1 MLDRWDMKKFIWLFG
16 ENVGQTADNNSFYLW
31 KHLVNK
37 QDDIEKYF
45 IMEKNPATMAVYRT
59 LDARCKQYVVWRNSA
74 KHFGLYFNADM
85 FFVSLS
91 YRDVRPEK
99 YLFREF
105 NFLTETPIVYLQH
118 GTLAMKKIGYKGDSY
133 NNNLFRFF
141 YYNPLIKEQL
151 EEEHDFKDYQL
162 YYGEYHPRYQELL
175 KRSEVNKGKEKDI
188 LWFLTWREYKSEE
201 FGNQKLYLTVKHILS
216 NPQLHKYLEEHGC
229 SFKLCLHRGFQ
240 LSELDELKQTD
251 LHPNIQILYA
261 NEVNVMDELASCKLL
276 ITDYS
281 SVGFDFSFLG
291 KPVLLYMP
299 DLEEYEQHRE
309 FYCDVEELKE
319 YSIQNASDLM
329 QSIIKEDYGKNPFF
343 CSRLPQNINYE
354 YVRNGGHM
362 DRIYDEYAHMQHHKI
377 TFLGYNFYG
386 IGGTVIA
393 TRALAEALLEKGYL
407 VQLQSLVQ
415 RTKAKHVPY
424 GLTMKAF
431 YSSGRKNL
439 RNRLKRFLFRGQR
452 HCYGYLKYDKDQAVL
467 SPYAGYGLKKWLQTC
482 NSETVVSTRESLHL
496 FLADAP
502 SELIKNKIYFYHCQA
517 AVLEQIFPGCMA
529 QLKEKTVDKAVFVS
543 ETNKQDLEAIYGYH
557 HYNQSLVLGNAL
569 DSSRM
574 IRRDE
579 ICDVEEK
586 EVYRGI
592 YLIRLGNERKD
603 DIENLLNYGRYLKE
617 KNCHSIVID
626 VYGKGDLAEEFYTTI
641 LKEGLEPYINYCGF
655 IENPKEAF
663 AEHDA
668 VVDFSRA
675 HSFGMPYIEGVLNG
689 KPVFCMENTG
699 SLEVMAQ
706 IPDAFIRS
714 FEDLTEKMLNLSK
727 WTKEELEKNY
737 DVIAEKY
744 SREIIGDKF
753 LQYINGEQ

>member
-1 MLDRWDMKKFIWLFG
+1 MKKFIWLFG

-31 KHLVNK
+31 KHLVDK

-45 IMEKNPATMAVYRT
+45 IMEKNPATLAVYRT
-59 LDARCKQYVVWRNSA
+59 LDAKSKQYVVWRNSN
-74 KHFGLYFNADM
+74 KHFGLYFKADM

-99 YLFREF
+99 YMFREF

-118 GTLAMKKIGYKGDSY
+118 GTLGMKKIGYKGDSY
-133 NNNLFRFF
+133 NNNLFRFL

-151 EEEHDFKDYQL
+151 IEEHDFKDYQL

-175 KRSEVNKGKEKDI
+175 ERSEACKGTEKDI
-188 LWFLTWREYKSEE
+188 LWFLTWREYKKDE
-201 FGNQKLYLTVKHILS
+201 FGNEKLYLTVKYILS
-216 NPQLHKYLEEHGC
+216 NPQLQRYLEENNC
-229 SFKLCLHRGFQ
+229 TFKLCLHRGFQ
-240 LSELDELKQTD
+240 ASELNELKQMFI
-251 LHPNIQILYA
+251 HPNIKIIYA
-261 NEVNVMDELASCKLL
+261 NDINVMDELASCKLL

-299 DLEEYEQHRE
+299 DLEEYGKHRE
-309 FYCDVEELKE
+309 FYCDTEELKAN
-319 YSIQNASDLM
+319 SIQNASNLIQTITTEQYDRN
-329 QSIIKEDYGKNPFF
+329 DFF
-343 CSRLPQNINYE
+343 CQRLPQHIDYD
-354 YVRNGGHM
+354 YVRSGKHM
-362 DRIYDEYAHMQHHKI
+362 DRLYDTFADMQHHKI

-393 TRALAEALLEKGYL
+393 TRALAEALLEQGYL

-415 RTKAKHVPY
+415 RTKAVDVPY

-431 YSSGRKNL
+431 YSSNRNNI
-439 RNRLKRFLFRGQR
+439 RNRLKRRLFRGQK
-452 HCYGYLKYDKDQAVL
+452 HLYGYLKYDKDQAVL
-467 SPYAGYGLKKWLQTC
+467 SPYAGYGLKKWLQTT
-482 NSETVVSTRESLHL
+482 NSETVISTRESLHL

-502 SELIKNKIYFYHCQA
+502 SDMIKNKICFYHCPI
-517 AVLEQIFPGCMA
+517 EMYDTNFPHCLDI
-529 QLKEKTVDKAVFVS
+529 LKAYQVERAVFVT
-543 ETNKQDLEAIYGYH
+543 EKNRQDLIDTY
-557 HYNQSLVLGNAL
+557 HYNHYAQSLVLGNTL

-574 IRRDE
+574 IKRDE
-579 ICDVEEK
+579 ICGVEEK
-586 EVYRGI
+586 DKYRGI
-592 YLIRLGNERKD
+592 YLIRLGKERKD

-617 KNCHSIVID
+617 KQCDSVVID
-626 VYGKGDLAEEFYTTI
+626 VYGKGDLQEEFYTTI
-641 LKEGLEPYINYCGF
+641 LEEELEPYINYCGF
-655 IENPKEAF
+655 VENPREVF

-668 VVDFSRA
+668 VVDFSKA

-714 FEDLTEKMLNLSK
+714 FDDLTDKMHNLSK

-737 DVIAEKY
+737 DLISAQY
-744 SREIIGDKF
+744 SRDVVGEKF
-753 LQYINGEQ
+753 LQYINGEK